1 MKTLKYL
8 ALIALV
14 PVYMAAAGDTSP
26 ADAEAWMKQA
36 IAKERQRAEEARQHH
51 ANTERFEQKYGWAKE
66 KHPELYASMM
76 SANQKAAESWAAV
89 ASQGES
95 ATDPEALS
103 EAKHTASVAASKAYL
118 AEMALKYA
126 AAASERSH
134 MAEKTGSAEVRALA
148 AQLDANEKALIEANR
163 ARNEA
168 SANCAYPHS

>member
-8 ALIALV
+8 TLIALV

-36 IAKERQRAEEARQHH
+36 IAKERQRAEDARQHH
-51 ANTERFEQKYGWAKE
+51 ANTDRFEQKFGWAKE
-66 KHPELYASMM
+66 KHPELYAAMI

-134 MAEKTGSAEVRALA
+134 MAEKTGSACQRSVKVYHPWSN
-148 AQLDANEKALIEANR
+148 Q
-163 ARNEA
+163 
-168 SANCAYPHS
+168 SVPP